1 MPVSAHDVAAYT
13 LDRLGPTHTLK
24 LQKLLYYL
32 QAWTLVATDERLY
45 REEIH
50 AFEKGP
56 VVKELWAT
64 YRGSREIR
72 REALKGDAAR
82 IPFDVIP
89 VLDAVLDFY
98 GPVSRFDLIDMTHNE
113 SPWKST
119 WDQRGERGDRIATS
133 AMRDF
138 YRDLSLSSERTPH
151 LPPVKHTLVPD
162 LFLAQ
167 IDCDVESAS
176 ETWMNALRAAR
187 AVAAG

>member
-24 LQKLLYYL
+24 LQKLLYYQ

-45 REEIH
+45 FEEVR
-50 AFEKGP
+50 AFENGP
-56 VVKELWAT
+56 VVKEVWST
-64 YRGSREIR
+64 HRGSREIHPA
-72 REALKGDAAR
+72 ALTGDAAR

-98 GPVSRFDLIDMTHNE
+98 GPLSRFDLIEMTHRE
-113 SPWKST
+113 APWKNT
-119 WDQRGERGDRIATS
+119 WVRRRELGDRIATG

-138 YRDLSLSSERTPH
+138 YRGLALSPERTPH

-162 LFLAQ
+162 RFLAL
-167 IDCDVESAS
+167 IDCEIDSAS
-176 ETWMNALRAAR
+176 ATWMNALRVAR